1 MGSEEEGLGRG
12 HMKSR
17 RTGPERDVS
26 TEQEGCIRKGVWSPE
41 SQGPPEVLGVS
52 WAGRAG
58 TASGTARERQIHFLN
73 AVERSR
79 KGFTKENKVQGRSAW
94 TEDEEAEGKEQ
105 PWSHF
110 TYQRKCR
117 DPYGVTRI

>member
-12 HMKSR
+12 HLKSR

-26 TEQEGCIRKGVWSPE
+26 TEQEGYIRKGVWSPE

-73 AVERSR
+73 AVMGGEV
-79 KGFTKENKVQGRSAW
+79 KEGFY
-94 TEDEEAEGKEQ
+94 EGKQ
-105 PWSHF
+105 GAR
-110 TYQRKCR
+110 QVCMDRR
-117 DPYGVTRI
+117 